1 MIRILRFSLIVTLV
15 VLAACQTAPSVTVE
29 DLSGIW
35 QLDGSA
41 RILQLNEDGT
51 FRSASSKY
59 LLEDSPYNV
68 GQFQLEGT
76 LFTLT
81 NSEESRNCPGRTGT
95 FEVELTEEGK
105 LQFTLNEDECHN
117 RGQSLPRAPW
127 SRFSP

>member
-15 VLAACQTAPSVTVE
+15 VLASCQTAPSVAVE
-29 DLSGIW
+29 DLSGTW
-35 QLDGSA
+35 QRDGSA

-51 FRSASSKY
+51 YRVDSSKY
-59 LLEDSPYNV
+59 LLEDSPKQE

-81 NSEESRNCPGRTGT
+81 ASKEGSFCPGKTGT
-95 FEVELTEEGK
+95 YEVELTEEGK
-105 LQFTLNEDECHN
+105 LQFTLNEDEC
-117 RGQSLPRAPW
+117 RDRALSLLEAPW

>member
-15 VLAACQTAPSVTVE
+15 VLASCQTAPSVAVE
-29 DLSGIW
+29 DLSGTW
-35 QLDGSA
+35 QRDGSA

-51 FRSASSKY
+51 YRVANSKY
-59 LLEDSPYNV
+59 LLEDSPAEV

-81 NSEESRNCPGRTGT
+81 ASEEGTFCPGKTGT
-95 FEVELTEEGK
+95 YEVELTEEGK
-105 LQFTLNEDECHN
+105 LQFTLNEDECRD
-117 RGQSLPRAPW
+117 RGLNLPEAPW

>member
-29 DLSGIW
+29 DFSGIW

-51 FRSASSKY
+51 FRFANSKY
-59 LLEDSPYNV
+59 LLEDSPGEV
-68 GQFQLEGT
+68 GRFQLEGT

-81 NSEESRNCPGRTGT
+81 ASEESRFCPGTTGT
-95 FEVELTEEGK
+95 YEVELTEEGK
-105 LQFTLNEDECHN
+105 LQFTLNEDECRD
-117 RGQSLPRAPW
+117 RGRIFSRAPW

>member
-1 MIRILRFSLIVTLV
+1 MKRILRFSLIVTLV

-51 FRSASSKY
+51 FRIASSMY
-59 LLEDSPYNV
+59 LLEDSPSDV

-81 NSEESRNCPGRTGT
+81 TSEESRFCPGKTGT
-95 FEVELTEEGK
+95 YEVELTEEGK
-105 LQFTLNEDECHN
+105 LQFTLNEDECRKRSQFH
-117 RGQSLPRAPW
+117 PIAPW

>member
-35 QLDGSA
+35 ELDGSA

-51 FRSASSKY
+51 FRIANSKY
-59 LLEDSPYNV
+59 LLEDSPVNV
-68 GQFQLEGT
+68 GKFQLEGT

-81 NSEESRNCPGRTGT
+81 DSEESRFCPGDTGT
-95 FEVELTEEGK
+95 YEVELTEEGK
-105 LQFTLNEDECHN
+105 LQFTLNEDECPY
-117 RGQSLPRAPW
+117 RGRFLSSAPW
-127 SRFSP
+127 SRFLP

>member
-15 VLAACQTAPSVTVE
+15 VLVACQTAPSVTVE
-29 DLSGIW
+29 DVSGIW

-41 RILQLNEDGT
+41 RILQLNKDGT
-51 FRSASSKY
+51 FKSANSIY
-59 LLEDSPYNV
+59 LLEDSSGEV

-81 NSEESRNCPGRTGT
+81 TSEESRVCPGYTGT
-95 FEVELTEEGK
+95 YGVELTEEGK
-105 LQFTLNEDECHN
+105 LQFTLNEDECRD
-117 RGQSLPRAPW
+117 RGQILSGAPW

>member
-15 VLAACQTAPSVTVE
+15 VLAACQTAPSVTVD
-29 DLSGIW
+29 DLSGTW
-35 QLDGSA
+35 QRDGSA

-51 FRSASSKY
+51 FRVANSKY
-59 LLEDSPYNV
+59 LLEDSPADV

-81 NSEESRNCPGRTGT
+81 SSEESRFCPGKTGT
-95 FEVELTEEGK
+95 YGVELTEEGK
-105 LQFTLNEDECHN
+105 LQFTLNEDGC
-117 RGQSLPRAPW
+117 RSRSQFLRIAPW

>member
-51 FRSASSKY
+51 FRLANSEY
-59 LLEDSPYNV
+59 LLEDSPAEV

-81 NSEESRNCPGRTGT
+81 ASEESRFCPGKTGT
-95 FEVELTEEGK
+95 YEVELTEEGK
-105 LQFTLNEDECHN
+105 LQFTLNEDECRD
-117 RGQSLPRAPW
+117 RGRILSRAPW